1 MIMHLLFHLR
11 SIFRCRSYGGLTCI
25 SSPAY
30 LSSGARSA
38 ARRRVSAE
46 DQPRRAAAAGPGA
59 ARGLL
64 PRARDGAEVPA
75 AARAGAAGARGPE
88 RHHLG
93 GGGGGVYWGGVGS

>member
-1 MIMHLLFHLR
+1 M
-11 SIFRCRSYGGLTCI
+11 
-25 SSPAY
+25 
-30 LSSGARSA
+30 
-38 ARRRVSAE
+38 SAE

-88 RHHLG
+88 RHHLAPGLHGGERPAAVSWMG
-93 GGGGGVYWGGVGS
+93 GGAVYSGVGGS